1 MKWTRPT
8 VLVIVGIAGALMLAA
23 CGSDPTATPRPTPTS
38 APTPTA
44 MMEPTVM
51 PEAMEPTAMPE
62 AMEPTAMPEAM
73 EPAPDAMAA
82 IEAEKDA
89 LLAAAQ
95 EEGEL
100 QAFFCCGLGTGMGDV
115 VGEFEDKY
123 NIKVTFSGGS
133 SREQAP
139 KVLAEREA
147 GRYTL
152 DVWSGGL
159 NPGIPT
165 LIPAGALTPL
175 KPLLF
180 WPEVVDESL
189 WFEGRLH
196 WFDPEKQY
204 VLGWTGS
211 GGTAG
216 ISYNTD
222 LVDPNDI
229 QSFWDLLEPRWHGKI
244 IIRDP
249 REVGSSGSTAFYY
262 MNPEL
267 GEDWLRRMMTETD
280 VTVVQGA
287 RQAAEQL
294 ALGKYE
300 LCMWACTRDVRNLKN
315 EGQPVENNWPHILA
329 EGASVSP
336 GGGAF
341 YVMDSPPNPNAQ
353 KFFANW
359 FMSKEGQLL
368 AQRASEAHSLRA
380 DIPTTGVD
388 PSSIRNPDVD
398 YLVIGSQT
406 DYQEQ
411 LATGLEVV
419 RDALASVGK

>member
-1 MKWTRPT
+1 M
-8 VLVIVGIAGALMLAA
+8 
-23 CGSDPTATPRPTPTS
+23 
-38 APTPTA
+38 
-44 MMEPTVM
+44 
-51 PEAMEPTAMPE
+51 
-62 AMEPTAMPEAM
+62 
-73 EPAPDAMAA
+73 
-82 IEAEKDA
+82 
-89 LLAAAQ
+89 
-95 EEGEL
+95 
-100 QAFFCCGLGTGMGDV
+100 
-115 VGEFEDKY
+115 
-123 NIKVTFSGGS
+123 
-133 SREQAP
+133 
-139 KVLAEREA
+139 
-147 GRYTL
+147 
-152 DVWSGGL
+152 
-159 NPGIPT
+159 
-165 LIPAGALTPL
+165 
-175 KPLLF
+175 LF

-267 GEDWLRRMMTETD
+267 GEDWLQPDDDGDGRHGRPE
-280 VTVVQGA
+280 
-287 RQAAEQL
+287 
-294 ALGKYE
+294 ALGKPRSSWR
-300 LCMWACTRDVRNLKN
+300 WASTSSACGRVRARRAQP
-315 EGQPVENNWPHILA
+315 EGLRVSRYENNWPHILA
-329 EGASVSP
+329 EGASVGP

-341 YVMDSPPNPNAQ
+341 YIMDSPPNPNAQ